1 METPDSWQTNYQ
13 YDQRREFTSRNS
25 RLPDKLIFK
34 IIRGGNLL
42 LELQATAKLIFKIIR
57 GGNLLLETPDYRQIF
72 NMIKGEPGVG
82 GGLSTYFLPFICDVK
97 AASSILA
104 TLTSL
109 EQ

>member
-1 METPDSWQTNYQ
+1 M
-13 YDQRREFTSRNS
+13 
-25 RLPDKLIFK
+25 
-34 IIRGGNLL
+34 
-42 LELQATAKLIFKIIR
+42 ELQATAKLIFKIIR
-57 GGNLLLETPDYRQIF
+57 GGSLLLETPDYRQIF
-72 NMIKGEPGVG
+72 NMIKGEPGV